1 MAARLLM
8 FGNGL
13 RCPGPVDHTPL
24 RAVDHTLRRYG
35 QKCPFRQFD
44 HSVERSKKLTF
55 DHSVE
60 KVFFIGF
67 GQLRDNHRK
76 SESQFEGTFS

>member
-13 RCPGPVDHTPL
+13 RCPGPVDHTSL
-24 RAVDHTLRRYG
+24 KAVDHTLRRYG
-35 QKCPFRQFD
+35 QKCAFHQFD

-60 KVFFIGF
+60 KVFFYRF
-67 GQLRDNHRK
+67 WAASGQ
-76 SESQFEGTFS
+76 SSQIRVPI